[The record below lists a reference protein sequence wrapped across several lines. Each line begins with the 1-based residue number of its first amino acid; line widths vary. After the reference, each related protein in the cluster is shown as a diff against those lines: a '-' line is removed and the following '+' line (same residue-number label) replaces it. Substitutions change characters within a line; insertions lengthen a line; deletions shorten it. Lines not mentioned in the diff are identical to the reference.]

1 MSEGREAS
9 SLGMMDS
16 AFFVSRK
23 ELIEWVN
30 RTLKLNVTKIE
41 QCSNGAIYTQLL
53 DILFPNKSV
62 LHKVKWNAKL
72 EYECIINY
80 KLIQNVFNKLGIK
93 KHMDIDKLIRGKYQD
108 NLEFLQWFKA
118 FFERIIDY
126 NNENVINYDPL
137 ERRKMCVLGDRGDYK
152 LLNSYL
158 PDWAKVDMHNGKEK
172 VRHNENRA
180 CSNGSKR
187 NNDFRSSVNQDNVTC
202 SVATRAATT
211 SSNNSS
217 AANLCQPHAGRK
229 IMKTEKRSAWLS
241 TAGDNNVGLLS
252 CKEVH
257 DSKRH
262 PSGASHQGATHQG
275 ASHQGATHQ
284 GASHQGATHQGMTHL
299 GNHLPATTSTNK
311 RLSVSAKLSAS
322 AKLSSRGSLSSSTY
336 YHPSKNNPH
345 VENHKDALSLN
356 EQNRKF
362 KIQLEKKNS
371 EIVSLQDKLKAQ
383 EKEKKLLLFQK
394 NFYYNKLR
402 FLELLCNQTDDDS
415 LLVSDIQHIIYAREN
430 TYFHQTISLGGKASG
445 DGVEPSE
452 VAPSEADPNEVDPN
466 EVYPNEVDPNEVY
479 PNEVDPNEVYPNEVD
494 PNEVYQNEV
503 DAAHSGKATHS
514 GDAYAETD
522 NEAPLPHAH
531 DRYNA
536 HDFPEQTDSI
546 HNGEVEQYG
555 GQYNNQGSMDFPA
568 YCS

>member
-1 MSEGREAS
+1 MSESREAS

-80 KLIQNVFNKLGIK
+80 KLIQNVFNKIGIK

-126 NNENVINYDPL
+126 NNKNVINYDPL
-137 ERRKMCVLGDRGDYK
+137 ERRKLCILGDRGDYK

-158 PDWAKVDMHNGKEK
+158 PDWAKVDIHIGKEK
-172 VRHNENRA
+172 IMNHENRT
-180 CSNGSKR
+180 CSNGPKR
-187 NNDFRSSVNQDNVTC
+187 NNDHRSSVNRDNVTS
-202 SVATRAATT
+202 SVATRAATS

-217 AANLCQPHAGRK
+217 TANLCHSHVGRQP
-229 IMKTEKRSAWLS
+229 MKTEKRSTLL
-241 TAGDNNVGLLS
+241 TTTGDNNLNSHS
-252 CKEVH
+252 CKEIH
-257 DSKRH
+257 SSKRH
-262 PSGASHQGATHQG
+262 PNGATHRG
-275 ASHQGATHQ
+275 ITPTG
-284 GASHQGATHQGMTHL
+284 THL
-299 GNHLPATTSTNK
+299 GNQLRTSTSTNK
-311 RLSVSAKLSAS
+311 RNSAS

-336 YHPSKNNPH
+336 YHPNKSNTH
-345 VENHKDALSLN
+345 MDNHKDALSLN
-356 EQNRKF
+356 EQNRKY
-362 KIQLEKKNS
+362 KVQLEKKNS
-371 EIVSLQDKLKAQ
+371 EIVSLQNKLKTQ
-383 EKEKKLLLFQK
+383 ENEKKLLLFQK

-402 FLELLCNQTDDDS
+402 FLELLCNQTDDDA

-430 TYFHQTISLGGKASG
+430 TYFHQTISLGEKANVN
-445 DGVEPSE
+445 GVEPSE
-452 VAPSEADPNEVDPN
+452 VDPNEV
-466 EVYPNEVDPNEVY
+466 E
-479 PNEVDPNEVYPNEVD
+479 
-494 PNEVYQNEV
+494 
-503 DAAHSGKATHS
+503 AAHSGE
-514 GDAYAETD
+514 AYAETD

-531 DRYNA
+531 DRYNT
-536 HDFPEQTDSI
+536 HDFPEQTDLMQ
-546 HNGEVEQYG
+546 NGEVEQYAG
-555 GQYNNQGSMDFPA
+555 HYNNQRSMDFPT
-568 YCS
+568 YC

>member
-1 MSEGREAS
+1 MSDSREAS

-72 EYECIINY
+72 EYECITNY

-126 NNENVINYDPL
+126 NNENVMNYDPL
-137 ERRKMCVLGDRGDYK
+137 ERRKMCILGDRGDYK

-158 PDWAKVDMHNGKEK
+158 PDWAKVEIHIGKEK
-172 VRHNENRA
+172 VMQNENRT
-180 CSNGSKR
+180 CSNGPKR
-187 NNDFRSSVNQDNVTC
+187 NNDYRSSVNQDNITS
-202 SVATRAATT
+202 SVAIRAATS

-217 AANLCQPHAGRK
+217 GANLCHSHAGRK
-229 IMKTEKRSAWLS
+229 PMKTEKRSAWL
-241 TAGDNNVGLLS
+241 TTTGENNLTSLP
-252 CKEVH
+252 CKEIH
-257 DSKRH
+257 SSKRH
-262 PSGASHQGATHQG
+262 PSGATHQG
-275 ASHQGATHQ
+275 ITPTG
-284 GASHQGATHQGMTHL
+284 THL
-299 GNHLPATTSTNK
+299 GNHLPTSTATNK
-311 RLSVSAKLSAS
+311 RLSVS

-336 YHPSKNNPH
+336 YHPNKNNPH
-345 VENHKDALSLN
+345 VDNQKDALSLN

-371 EIVSLQDKLKAQ
+371 EIVSLQNKLKTQ
-383 EKEKKLLLFQK
+383 ENEKKLLLFQK

-402 FLELLCNQTDDDS
+402 FLELLCNQTDDDA
-415 LLVSDIQHIIYAREN
+415 LLVTDIQHIIYARQN
-430 TYFHQTISLGGKASG
+430 TYFHQTISLGGKAEA
-445 DGVEPSE
+445 DGVGPSE
-452 VAPSEADPNEVDPN
+452 VDPKEV
-466 EVYPNEVDPNEVY
+466 E
-479 PNEVDPNEVYPNEVD
+479 
-494 PNEVYQNEV
+494 
-503 DAAHSGKATHS
+503 AAHSGE
-514 GDAYAETD
+514 AYLETD
-522 NEAPLPHAH
+522 NEAPLSPAH

-546 HNGEVEQYG
+546 QNGEMEQYA
-555 GQYNNQGSMDFPA
+555 GQYNNQGSMDLPT